1 MKDFDITTKRKKEK
15 KETYNI
21 YKRYI
26 EKHYNEIIEDFE
38 IGASVHQIK
47 RIKTVNTHFNNA
59 LLNIQILS
67 MSKRIMNEV
76 MCFHSMNWMHLL

>member
-1 MKDFDITTKRKKEK
+1 MIYHIRKTLILQLREK

-59 LLNIQILS
+59 LLSIQILS

-76 MCFHSMNWMHLL
+76 MCFHSMN